1 MGKWA
6 PSGSGLAGNRNCCRS
21 SPSFLSRKNMQLE
34 KRGFEAVR
42 QDDFCCAKRSE
53 AQPSPPASLQESLQ
67 GRGWSPAS
75 PAFGRAQPRS
85 EAKRSPPPS
94 SFLLDFKTLLGRVSH
109 RERSFQ
115 KRRGFHTE
123 EAGFPHRR
131 GGVST
136 QNHTE
141 EAGFPHRT
149 TQKRRGFHNQK
160 QRYGASKATKS
171 YALEQESA

>member
-1 MGKWA
+1 
-6 PSGSGLAGNRNCCRS
+6 
-21 SPSFLSRKNMQLE
+21 MQLE

-123 EAGFPHRR
+123 EAGFPHR
-131 GGVST
+131 
-136 QNHTE
+136 
-141 EAGFPHRT
+141 T

-171 YALEQESA
+171 YALEQESATYCPSPS